1 MDRTSGGVPLLSLDA
16 VVIDTE
22 TTGLDPR
29 KARVIELAGVR
40 LSGGKLAGDGRF
52 ANCCGRAVNRSR
64 PRRRAFMAST
74 MPWSRSRRRSRMS
87 GRVST
92 RFSVRPW

>member
-1 MDRTSGGVPLLSLDA
+1 MERTSGVAPLLSIDA

-40 LSGGKLAGDGRF
+40 LQAGKLDGRRPVSSI
-52 ANCCGRAVNRSR
+52 AATGR
-64 PRRRAFMAST
+64 
-74 MPWSRSRRRSRMS
+74 
-87 GRVST
+87 
-92 RFSVRPW
+92 

>member
-40 LSGGKLAGDGRF
+40 LSAASWPATARF
-52 ANCCGRAVNRSR
+52 ANCCGRALNRSP
-64 PRRRAFMAST
+64 PRRRAFTAST
-74 MPWSRSRRRSRMS
+74 MPWSRSRRRLRMS
-87 GRVST
+87 GQFST
-92 RFSVRPW
+92 GFSARPW

>member
-29 KARVIELAGVR
+29 KARVIELAGRPPVR
-40 LSGGKLAGDGRF
+40 RKA
-52 ANCCGRAVNRSR
+52 
-64 PRRRAFMAST
+64 RRR
-74 MPWSRSRRRSRMS
+74 R
-87 GRVST
+87 RVSPIAAAG
-92 RFSVRPW
+92 R